1 MLDQLPNTQE
11 GRFALIGLFNA
22 AINQVRLPK
31 AKTACALVDDD
42 DSRVASVA
50 IGVTN
55 PNQPQRATIAA
66 ITDPD
71 YQNHGYG
78 SDAVTELAR
87 QLVSEGVIE
96 FDADISPSNLASERL
111 AQHLAQ
117 HAPSGIKTL
126 FRNLMYPIN

>member
-1 MLDQLPNTQE
+1 MYETVTGYVTGNLMTSLLAAGLTTIVLITVGVPYAVPLGML
-11 GRFALIGLFNA
+11 
-22 AINQVRLPK
+22 
-31 AKTACALVDDD
+31 
-42 DSRVASVA
+42 VA
-50 IGVTN
+50 ILDFIPLVG
-55 PNQPQRATIAA
+55 ATIAA

-126 FRNLMYPIN
+126 FRNLIRG